1 MVDMF
6 FLLIFSCS
14 FSMGRCASI
23 WMLTVDSIDMVLMCR
38 CCCEVFITDPIHA
51 PVPGLEKHSMP
62 SHVLLH
68 KMLWFCSI
76 HQGHRLA
83 DDVCWL
89 DDALIHPPRF
99 HHRVP

>member
-6 FLLIFSCS
+6 FIFFFLCS
-14 FSMGRCASI
+14 FSMVRCASI

-62 SHVLLH
+62 FHVLLH
-68 KMLWFCSI
+68 KMSWFITRAMDS
-76 HQGHRLA
+76 
-83 DDVCWL
+83 
-89 DDALIHPPRF
+89 PRF